1 VDLPD
6 TIKGGLAEG
15 DVLIRRY
22 HLRERLAEGGM
33 SVIWR
38 AFDQSLQRMVAVKV
52 LDGSFDGDHGGRE
65 LIRREAR
72 AAARLRHPDV
82 IEVYDYGE
90 TITTHGRVA
99 AFVVMRLL
107 DGQPLAERLL
117 DGPLPWT
124 EAVGIAL
131 RLALVL
137 SAAHA
142 QGIVHRD
149 VTPENV
155 LMTDDGAKLLDF
167 GIAAIEDDHGN
178 ERLADYGTPPYVAPE
193 RLRGVTTDPAI
204 DVYALGVLLFQTL
217 TGHLPYPE
225 QTWEALESVRRIGL
239 PPEPTAPG
247 LPSQVATLCRRCLSQ
262 EPEQR
267 PTAQHVAEVL
277 ARSITSGRRA
287 SQIRRRWL
295 TASAATAAVCA
306 VTLTWLNTAGPA
318 THTVDAAG
326 LLPTASTMPVAT
338 GGQPAVGAT
347 TVAPVT
353 KPVPTKERPKTVASR
368 GSGVSDAEPTSGPP
382 SGPEHEPGQGA
393 RTHQGHDPQPPT
405 QPPTGPVASGPLTV
419 AEAVNRFNRTLERG
433 MAAQEIRPDVATD
446 LRQVLNNAILADDD
460 PRPAVA
466 DVRHKLAD
474 REREGALSPSLGADL
489 GEQLTEID
497 AALEEE
503 FTRRA

>member
-1 VDLPD
+1 MDLPD

-107 DGQPLAERLL
+107 DGKPLAERLL

-137 SAAHA
+137 SAAHS

-155 LMTDDGAKLLDF
+155 LLTDDGAKLLDF

-193 RLRGVTTDPAI
+193 RLKGVTTDPAI

-217 TGHLPYPE
+217 TGYLPYPE
-225 QTWEALESVRRIGL
+225 QTWEALESVRRIGQ

-247 LPSQVATLCRRCLSQ
+247 LPSEVAALCRRCLSQ
-262 EPEQR
+262 EPEDR

-295 TASAATAAVCA
+295 MASAATAAVCA
-306 VTLTWLNTAGPA
+306 VTLTWVNTAGSA
-318 THTVDAAG
+318 SRAVDASG
-326 LLPTASTMPVAT
+326 LLPTATAIPAAT
-338 GGQPAVGAT
+338 GEQPSAGEA

-353 KPVPTKERPKTVASR
+353 EPAPAKDRPKTVASR
-368 GSGVSDAEPTSGPP
+368 GSGVSDVGPAAPP
-382 SGPEHEPGQGA
+382 SGHEPGQSGA
-393 RTHQGHDPQPPT
+393 AHEAPSA

-446 LRQVLNNAILADDD
+446 LRQVLNNAILSSDD
-460 PRPAVA
+460 PSPAIA

-474 REREGALSPSLGADL
+474 REREGALSPRLSVEL
-489 GEQLTEID
+489 GEQLTEIH

-503 FTRRA
+503 SARRA